1 LNLEVIIPFKLGCS
15 SIEVIVSLTRFSYKL
30 GMVATL
36 LALVSLPVSS
46 AELAILRNG
55 FAIHHQRREQRNSV
69 TRLYLA
75 ETPEDYVDVP
85 SGEIVRFESD
95 ELPLPPASSPL
106 LPTTLDDMV
115 AAASSHNNIDPD
127 LVMSLIHAES
137 AFNAKAVSHRG
148 ALGLMQLMPKT
159 ASWLG
164 VEDPMDPVA
173 NLEGGIHY
181 LRDLLARYDND
192 LVIALAAYNAGPR
205 RVDQYRGVPPYP
217 ETRTYIAKIIGEFNR
232 KKLVQDRMR
241 HEDRDT
247 PGTDGPTRQRH
258 PVHQPPLLS
267 GEHLA
272 RAFKNH
278 PALLSAKYACLRYR
292 EPKPKPC

>member
-1 LNLEVIIPFKLGCS
+1 LA
-15 SIEVIVSLTRFSYKL
+15 RFSDKF
-30 GMVATL
+30 GIVATL
-36 LALVSLPVSS
+36 LALVSLPASC

-85 SGEIVRFESD
+85 SGEIVCFESD
-95 ELPLPPASSPL
+95 GLPLPPASSSP

-115 AAASSHNNIDPD
+115 GAASSRNNIDPD
-127 LVMSLIHAES
+127 LVMSLIRAES
-137 AFNAKAVSHRG
+137 AFNAKAVSHKG

-173 NLEGGIHY
+173 NLEGGTRY

-205 RVDQYRGVPPYP
+205 RVEQYRGVPPYP
-217 ETRTYIAKIIGEFNR
+217 ETRIYIAKIIGEFNR
-232 KKLVQDRMR
+232 KKLAQERI
-241 HEDRDT
+241 
-247 PGTDGPTRQRH
+247 
-258 PVHQPPLLS
+258 S
-267 GEHLA
+267 K
-272 RAFKNH
+272 RAAPSS
-278 PALLSAKYACLRYR
+278 PALSPVRRTPRARL
-292 EPKPKPC
+292 